1 MKDKNRMENSGLI
14 ILIFSYL
21 QTWHQTKAERGKYK
35 QLILTRHILTV
46 KEHIIEKN
54 DRRKVL
60 IALQF
65 FFDQLKRKDPT
76 ESKKKISLYY
86 PSYFI

>member
-1 MKDKNRMENSGLI
+1 MKDEDTMENSGLI
-14 ILIFSYL
+14 TLIFSYL
-21 QTWHQTKAERGKYK
+21 QTWHQTKAERGKHK

-46 KEHIIEKN
+46 KEYIIEKD

-65 FFDQLKRKDPT
+65 FFDKLKQKDST